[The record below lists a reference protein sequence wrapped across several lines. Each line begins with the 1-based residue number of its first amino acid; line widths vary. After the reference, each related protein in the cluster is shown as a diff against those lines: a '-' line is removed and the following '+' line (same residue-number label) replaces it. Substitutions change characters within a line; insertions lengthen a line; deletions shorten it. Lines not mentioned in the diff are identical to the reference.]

1 MWTKL
6 RHGWQFSSIIVVSRP
21 ASQANHHHHAMTHV
35 LVSVGMG
42 SHSIKVT
49 GCSSRLYHSN
59 YNNIKNYDLLVGTLN
74 VDSIGVLQL
83 GGWTLVLPRT
93 LNLLVQWPA
102 FFPSDAPAQ
111 GPSLVS
117 QRSSP
122 VRSHSLATV
131 VGSLGTGLKSQC
143 IKCIRTWCL
152 RRLLLPQ

>member
-1 MWTKL
+1 MDRRESLCKRTSWATFERIHVGDLHCAHTTL
-6 RHGWQFSSIIVVSRP
+6 R
-21 ASQANHHHHAMTHV
+21 T
-35 LVSVGMG
+35 VSVGIG
-42 SHSIKVT
+42 SNSIKVT

-59 YNNIKNYDLLVGTLN
+59 YNNIKHYDLLVGTLN

-102 FFPSDAPAQ
+102 FFPSDAPVQ

-122 VRSHSLATV
+122 GRSHSLATV